1 MSSVAAA
8 TRLLI
13 IRHGE
18 TDWNAARRIQG
29 HTDIA
34 LNDTGRQ
41 QARLLAEALT
51 DSPIH
56 HVYSSDLQRAAETAR
71 IIAAPHAA
79 PVALLPSLRER
90 HFGDIEGSSFI
101 DFEQHYP
108 QDSLHWRKRDPAW
121 APPGGG
127 ESLQQLR
134 DRIVQQVAEIGK
146 RHNGEHVAIV
156 THGGVLDVLSRAAT
170 RQGLQAA
177 RTWYLP
183 NCGINRLL
191 WTAEGLTLI
200 GWGDTRHLEALDGS
214 PLQDS
219 SVR

>member
-18 TDWNAARRIQG
+18 TDWNAQRRIQG
-29 HTDIA
+29 HTDIP
-34 LNDTGRQ
+34 LNAVGHQ
-41 QARLLAEALT
+41 QSRLLAQVLT

-56 HVYSSDLQRAAETAR
+56 HVYSSDLLRAAETAEA
-71 IIAAPHAA
+71 IAAPHGA
-79 PVALLPSLRER
+79 PVARTPQLRER
-90 HFGDIEGSSFI
+90 HVGAIEGSSFI

-108 QDSLHWRKRDPAW
+108 QDSLRWRKRDPAW
-121 APPGGG
+121 EPPGGG

-134 DRIVQQVAEIGK
+134 DRIVQTVLEIG
-146 RHNGEHVAIV
+146 RQHNGEHVAIV
-156 THGGVLDVLSRAAT
+156 THGGVLDVLYRAAT
-170 RQGLQAA
+170 RQGLQAP

-183 NCGINRLL
+183 NCAINRLL
-191 WTAEGLTLI
+191 WTPEGLTLI
-200 GWGDTRHLEALDGS
+200 GWGDTRHLEALEGA